1 MRQRGAVL
9 SGRMR
14 PSDGHKS
21 KGARPSLGRIAP
33 DDTQIMPALPQF
45 AHIARHWDDEHRLFA
60 ARLLPGEY
68 YVTRHGEMVTT
79 VLGSCVSACV
89 RDSRLRIG
97 GMNHFMLPLDGSN
110 GQSAWGAAA
119 SAATRYGNVAM
130 ERLINDIL
138 KLGGRREDL
147 EMKLVGGGR
156 VLAEMTTDIG
166 ARNIAFVRE
175 YVREEG
181 FKVLGEDLGDV
192 HARKV
197 IYFPETGRI
206 RVRKLNA
213 RSDQSLAQR
222 ERAYLTELDTKPE
235 EGDVELF

>member
-1 MRQRGAVL
+1 MR
-9 SGRMR
+9 ST
-14 PSDGHKS
+14 DGHKA
-21 KGARPSLGRIAP
+21 KGPRPRLGRAAP
-33 DDTQIMPALPQF
+33 DDIEMLPSLPQF
-45 AHIARHWDDEHRLFA
+45 EHIARHWDEEHRCFA

-68 YVTRHGEMVTT
+68 YVTRNGEMVTT

-97 GMNHFMLPLDGSN
+97 GMNHFMLPLDGSR
-110 GQSAWGAAA
+110 GTSAWGAAA

-147 EMKLVGGGR
+147 ELKLVGGGR
-156 VLAEMTTDIG
+156 VLSEMTTDIG

-175 YVREEG
+175 YVRDEG
-181 FKVLGEDLGDV
+181 FNVLGEDLGDV
-192 HARKV
+192 FARKV
-197 IYFPETGRI
+197 VYFPESGRI

-213 RSDQSLAQR
+213 HSDRSLAQR
-222 ERAYLTELDTKPE
+222 ERQYLTELDTKPE
-235 EGDVELF
+235 EGEVELF

>member
-1 MRQRGAVL
+1 MRH
-9 SGRMR
+9 
-14 PSDGHKS
+14 SDGHKS
-21 KGARPSLGRIAP
+21 KGPALKLGRVAP
-33 DDTQIMPALPQF
+33 ENTQMMPALPQF
-45 AHIARHWDDEHRLFA
+45 EHIARHWDDEHRVFA

-89 RDSRLRIG
+89 RDARLKIG
-97 GMNHFMLPLDGSN
+97 GMNHFMLPLDGSQ
-110 GQSAWGAAA
+110 GSSAWGAVA

-147 EMKLVGGGR
+147 ELKLVGGGR

-166 ARNIAFVRE
+166 ARNIQFVRD
-175 YVREEG
+175 YVRDEG
-181 FKVLGEDLGDV
+181 FQVLGEDLGDV
-192 HARKV
+192 FARKV
-197 IYFPETGRI
+197 VYFPESGRI

-213 RSDQSLAQR
+213 HSDQSLAQR
-222 ERAYLTELDTKPE
+222 ERQYLTELDTKPV
-235 EGDVELF
+235 EGDIELF

>member
-1 MRQRGAVL
+1 M
-9 SGRMR
+9 
-14 PSDGHKS
+14 K
-21 KGARPSLGRIAP
+21 LGRVAP
-33 DDTQIMPALPQF
+33 DDVQMSPALPQF
-45 AHIARHWDDEHRLFA
+45 AHVSRYWDDEHRVFA

-68 YVTRHGEMVTT
+68 YVTRSGELVTT

-89 RDSRLRIG
+89 RDARLRIG
-97 GMNHFMLPLDGSN
+97 GMNHFMLPLDGSQ
-110 GQSAWGAAA
+110 GTSAWGAAA

-147 EMKLVGGGR
+147 ELKLVGGGR

-166 ARNIAFVRE
+166 ARNIQFVRE
-175 YVREEG
+175 YVRDEG

-192 HARKV
+192 FARKV
-197 IYFPETGRI
+197 VYFPESGRI

-213 RSDQSLAQR
+213 QSDRSLAQR
-222 ERAYLTELDTKPE
+222 ERQYLTELDTTPV

>member
-1 MRQRGAVL
+1 
-9 SGRMR
+9 MR

-21 KGARPSLGRIAP
+21 KGPRLKLGRIAP
-33 DDTQIMPALPQF
+33 DDVQMMPALPQF
-45 AHIARHWDDEHRLFA
+45 EHIARHWDDEHRVFA

-89 RDSRLRIG
+89 RDGRLQIG
-97 GMNHFMLPLDGSN
+97 GMNHFMLPLDGSQ
-110 GQSAWGAAA
+110 GMSAWGAAV

-147 EMKLVGGGR
+147 EIKLVGGGR

-166 ARNIAFVRE
+166 ARNISFVRD
-175 YVREEG
+175 YVRDEG

-192 HARKV
+192 FARKV
-197 IYFPETGRI
+197 VYFPESGRI

-213 RSDQSLAQR
+213 HSDRSLAQR
-222 ERAYLTELDTKPE
+222 ERQYLTELDTKPE

>member
-1 MRQRGAVL
+1 MRH
-9 SGRMR
+9 
-14 PSDGHKS
+14 SDGHKS
-21 KGARPSLGRIAP
+21 KGPRLKLGRIAP
-33 DDTQIMPALPQF
+33 DDVQIMPSLPQF
-45 AHIARHWDDEHRLFA
+45 DHIARHWDEEHRVFA

-79 VLGSCVSACV
+79 ILGSCVSACV

-97 GMNHFMLPLDGSN
+97 GMNHFMLPLDGSQ
-110 GQSAWGAAA
+110 GTSSWGAAA

-147 EMKLVGGGR
+147 ELKLVGGGR

-166 ARNIAFVRE
+166 ARNIQFVRD
-175 YVREEG
+175 YVRDEG

-192 HARKV
+192 FARKV
-197 IYFPETGRI
+197 VYVPESGRI

-213 RSDQSLAQR
+213 HSDRSLAQR
-222 ERAYLTELDTKPE
+222 ERQYLTELDTKPE

>member
-1 MRQRGAVL
+1 
-9 SGRMR
+9 MR
-14 PSDGHKS
+14 PSDGHKAKGPRS
-21 KGARPSLGRIAP
+21 KLGRVAP
-33 DDTQIMPALPQF
+33 DDVEIVPALPQF
-45 AHIARHWDDEHRLFA
+45 EHVSRYWDDEHRCFA

-68 YVTRHGEMVTT
+68 YVTRAGELVTT

-89 RDSRLRIG
+89 RDSRLKIG
-97 GMNHFMLPLDGSN
+97 GMNHFMLPLDGSQ
-110 GQSAWGAAA
+110 GTSAWGATV

-147 EMKLVGGGR
+147 EIKLVGGGR

-175 YVREEG
+175 YVKDEG

-192 HARKV
+192 FARKV
-197 IYFPETGRI
+197 VYFPESGRI

-213 RSDQSLAQR
+213 HSDRSLAQR
-222 ERAYLTELDTKPE
+222 ERQYLNELDTKPV